1 MDPLEEQKLIMTR
14 RHFFGRLSLGVGAA
28 ALASLLGESGYAQ
41 SGDAKAGLPDLPH
54 FAPKAKRVIYLYQ
67 AGGPSQLD
75 LFDHKPR
82 LENLRGQNLP
92 ESIRMGQ
99 RLTGMTA
106 HQSNWPTAPSAFK
119 FARHGKSGAWLSEL
133 LPHTAKIVDEISFIK
148 SMHTE
153 QVAHDPALT
162 FSLTG
167 FQLAGRPSL
176 GSWVA
181 YGLGSENRDLPAF
194 IVMISTARS
203 GGGQPLYDR
212 LWGSGFLASRYQG
225 VKFHNGPVVKLF
237 DEVLRR
243 NAK

>member
-1 MDPLEEQKLIMTR
+1 MGAHMNPLEEQKLMMTR

-106 HQSNWPTAPSAFK
+106 HQSNWF
-119 FARHGKSGAWLSEL
+119 G
-133 LPHTAKIVDEISFIK
+133 
-148 SMHTE
+148 
-153 QVAHDPALT
+153 QV
-162 FSLTG
+162 
-167 FQLAGRPSL
+167 
-176 GSWVA
+176 
-181 YGLGSENRDLPAF
+181 LPAQVLKPRF
-194 IVMISTARS
+194 MIE
-203 GGGQPLYDR
+203 
-212 LWGSGFLASRYQG
+212 
-225 VKFHNGPVVKLF
+225 
-237 DEVLRR
+237 EVELRR
-243 NAK
+243 AAGLV